1 MQENRAKI
9 KSENP
14 ELSLGELS
22 SKAGEIWRTISDS
35 DKSVWDAKAA
45 EDRRRYK
52 LEMKRWETEQSSK
65 KSSKYSKK
73 SQENTS
79 KFSKDSASASGIIP
93 DFQLYGNANDL
104 LWFGDDEE
112 LYANPKPSTRY
123 KHLKLFCIV
132 CTNIFWQKIREITFH
147 KKEYAK
153 WWNLTRQT
161 QFFPSK

>member
-52 LEMKRWETEQSSK
+52 LEMKRWESEQSSK

-79 KFSKDSASASGIIP
+79 KFSKDSSSASGIIP

-104 LWFGDDEE
+104 LWFGDDEDYGE
-112 LYANPKPSTRY
+112 GDLAY
-123 KHLKLFCIV
+123 V
-132 CTNIFWQKIREITFH
+132 CSICEEDRHNV
-147 KKEYAK
+147 
-153 WWNLTRQT
+153 
-161 QFFPSK
+161 FFPFDRHRC

>member
-52 LEMKRWETEQSSK
+52 LEMQRWESEQSSK

-123 KHLKLFCIV
+123 RNLKLFCIV
-132 CTNIFWQKIREITFH
+132 CTVLISFG
-147 KKEYAK
+147 KKFVK
-153 WWNLTRQT
+153 SLLTKRNMQNGGI
-161 QFFPSK
+161 